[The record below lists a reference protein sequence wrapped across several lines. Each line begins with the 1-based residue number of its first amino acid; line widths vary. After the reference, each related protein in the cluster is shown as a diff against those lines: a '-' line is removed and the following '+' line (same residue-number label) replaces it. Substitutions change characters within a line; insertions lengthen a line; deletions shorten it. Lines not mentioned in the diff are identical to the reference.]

1 MADEAEENSK
11 KSNVLLIALIAVGGL
26 LLLVVGLLVGYF
38 LFGGNNA
45 DPSAEVEQ
53 IIQRQD
59 TSQAAAPTEAEE
71 LKSEE
76 GAEGEGAEGEEGGIS
91 KNVKAVPDVETFQ
104 TTYYEFSGN
113 LTTNLKNSRKFLQVS
128 IGVST
133 QYDDTVMAN
142 VDTHQV
148 ALRSEILGIM
158 SEFTAEDIQGI
169 EGRNKL
175 ALAIRDAINAKLEE
189 VEGFGGVEHVHFT
202 SFVLQ

>member
-1 MADEAEENSK
+1 MADEAEEEGK
-11 KSNVLLIALIAVGGL
+11 KSSVLLIALIAVGGL

-38 LFGGNNA
+38 LFGGTSS

-53 IIQRQD
+53 IIQRQEAP
-59 TSQAAAPTEAEE
+59 QAAAESDTDAA
-71 LKSEE
+71 KEE
-76 GAEGEGAEGEEGGIS
+76 GEAAEGEGEDGEGGIS

-113 LTTNLKNSRKFLQVS
+113 LTTNLKNSRKFLQIG

-133 QYDDTVMAN
+133 QYDETVMAN
-142 VDTHQV
+142 VDSHQV

-158 SEFTAEDIQGI
+158 SEFSAEDIQGI
-169 EGRNKL
+169 EGRRKL
-175 ALAIRDAINAKLEE
+175 AAAVRDAINAKLEE